1 MSKFGRVR
9 LVLALLSVAVI
20 TTIRI
25 LNWNTTPSTWYGYVA
40 SCDRRVHNFN
50 LDTGELIW
58 TSDEFEWMGQPMGL
72 DIDRD
77 RSILYIASGSYLP
90 RQDYIPVVAVILN
103 DTFDI
108 VFSSTLYS
116 NSTVFPSTNGIRLNS
131 KLDSLYVS
139 HLGSDALQTVLDS
152 RTGEIIGVLDIPIFK
167 HYEFSPEGN
176 FLAEIFP
183 SGSRMFGDELRE
195 WSGGVST
202 WDLRAGVKGELVEL
216 VDNQGLTPPWGSTDS
231 LYVYARW
238 MYDESKL
245 LLEVYDRESGELLA
259 THDFLDTFEFATG
272 PRQMH
277 VTHIPGRSDVAMSI
291 GDSVVVF
298 DPLTAEVKSR
308 TIIPTNSCFSEVVV
322 TDKPLIQSN

>member
-20 TTIRI
+20 TTIGI
-25 LNWNTTPSTWYGYVA
+25 LYCNTTPSTWYGYVA

-116 NSTVFPSTNGIRLNS
+116 NSMVSLLLMELGSIQNLTVFTSVTSVQMLCKPFWIQELEKSSACWIYRYSSITNFLLKVIFWL
-131 KLDSLYVS
+131 KFF
-139 HLGSDALQTVLDS
+139 HLG
-152 RTGEIIGVLDIPIFK
+152 
-167 HYEFSPEGN
+167 
-176 FLAEIFP
+176 
-183 SGSRMFGDELRE
+183 
-195 WSGGVST
+195 
-202 WDLRAGVKGELVEL
+202 
-216 VDNQGLTPPWGSTDS
+216 
-231 LYVYARW
+231 
-238 MYDESKL
+238 
-245 LLEVYDRESGELLA
+245 LECLGMNLESGREELALGICVP
-259 THDFLDTFEFATG
+259 E
-272 PRQMH
+272 
-277 VTHIPGRSDVAMSI
+277 
-291 GDSVVVF
+291 
-298 DPLTAEVKSR
+298 
-308 TIIPTNSCFSEVVV
+308 
-322 TDKPLIQSN
+322 